1 MNARS
6 GATPYQVA
14 ILSIC
19 GEAIVISK
27 MELIIKAVKIMKLMV
42 MLRLRVTLRTVRE
55 FKMSKCKETNRNIER
70 CNFVHFCAYQKSV
83 NE

>member
-27 MELIIKAVKIMKLMV
+27 MELIIKAVKIIRLMV
-42 MLRLRVTLRTVRE
+42 M
-55 FKMSKCKETNRNIER
+55 
-70 CNFVHFCAYQKSV
+70 
-83 NE
+83 